1 LKLLK
6 RLVLDIGPLLQ
17 ALRPRLI
24 TECPTG
30 NSVLNSARL
39 LSATGLDGLVCSLSV
54 CVISISS
61 KIRSK
66 VSRCL
71 AIRSK
76 ALRGK
81 TCILRPFKPLKLRV
95 EATSLARI
103 NRILIPLPVK
113 VWRVEALQIGQTFGV
128 EALAKR
134 LVHPTNLLASRVE
147 GATVN
152 AG

>member
-1 LKLLK
+1 LQLLQ
-6 RLVLDIGPLLQ
+6 RLVLDIRPLLK

-39 LSATGLDGLVCSLSV
+39 LSTTGLNGLVSGSLVS
-54 CVISISS
+54 VISTSS

-81 TCILRPFKPLKLRV
+81 TSILRPLKPLKLRV
-95 EATSLARI
+95 KATGLALI

-113 VWRVEALQIGQTFGV
+113 IWRVEALQIGQTFGV

-134 LVHPTNLLASRVE
+134 LVHAANLLASRVE